1 RDRVH
6 HVGDEDHGPD
16 LAGVAARLRALGD
29 DDVDARLDVPER
41 VLDAAAEGRDLD
53 AARVHLID
61 HVPGR
66 RAERVHE
73 QPDRVRE
80 RDLDLRAG
88 AGVRPGEESV
98 RVIVVSEANE
108 PGSESGKRSDDR
120 RGVPEGTPQEGGATT
135 PLAAPGSFA
144 AAAMITR
151 MAS

>member
-1 RDRVH
+1 MAAGLLDMHNSRREELYFFFQA
-6 HVGDEDHGPD
+6 EDGIRGWSVT
-16 LAGVAARLRALGD
+16 GVQTCALPIS
-29 DDVDARLDVPER
+29 RLDVPER

-88 AGVRPGEESV
+88 AGVRPGEQPLV
-98 RVIVVSEANE
+98 RL
-108 PGSESGKRSDDR
+108 
-120 RGVPEGTPQEGGATT
+120 
-135 PLAAPGSFA
+135 LALGQLRHPVALEHLLD
-144 AAAMITR
+144 
-151 MAS
+151 